1 MTEKFLVSKCPAG
14 HGCLPSALGS
24 LLPGSQISRSCHRG
38 AESCKSPGT
47 SPATDIVQKQSPGIQ
62 GTEQACE
69 HGSMSASWLVQR
81 LEIGRPWKVLSQD
94 MLVSNAVSGRCCL
107 RGHCKRQN
115 RSTCGSKKAAWG
127 AQMPLLR
134 RARSWKDMC
143 LRCTALVMRHVCLW
157 LCDCPYTLC
166 DQSSV
171 PRGLLAPSPKYTH
184 TRGHVRGVRECLM
197 WVIDCLDAARWVTDG
212 WRWKDANTRQGRQA
226 GLRPQPPPRLINP
239 L

>member
-1 MTEKFLVSKCPAG
+1 MAV
-14 HGCLPSALGS
+14 
-24 LLPGSQISRSCHRG
+24 
-38 AESCKSPGT
+38 
-47 SPATDIVQKQSPGIQ
+47 V
-62 GTEQACE
+62 ACE
-69 HGSMSASWLVQR
+69 AT
-81 LEIGRPWKVLSQD
+81 
-94 MLVSNAVSGRCCL
+94 ASGRTGRL
-107 RGHCKRQN
+107 VVRRRQL
-115 RSTCGSKKAAWG
+115 GG

-134 RARSWKDMC
+134 GARSWKDMC

-171 PRGLLAPSPKYTH
+171 PRGLLGPSPKYTH
-184 TRGHVRGVRECLM
+184 TRSHVRGVRECLM

-239 L
+239 LYCRQWGNRGGGSCCPEALHDFLAFLCPSANVNRPCISTINPETMGRDTIRILLALSDISRHN